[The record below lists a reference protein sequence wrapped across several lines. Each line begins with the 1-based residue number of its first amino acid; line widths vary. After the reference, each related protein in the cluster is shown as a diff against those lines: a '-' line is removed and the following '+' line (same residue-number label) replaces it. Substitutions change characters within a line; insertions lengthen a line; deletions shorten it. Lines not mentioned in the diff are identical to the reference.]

1 MEKTKRERNITCVRL
16 TATDMEYILHV
27 NPEKQYLCIEHNL
40 ISVLAQLTGEQLKE
54 LFSALEKKF
63 REVVDTDYDKVQDPM
78 VKALF
83 NVIDNKGTQ
92 WGRFVIDFTG
102 ATL

>member
-1 MEKTKRERNITCVRL
+1 MEHT
-16 TATDMEYILHV
+16 LHV

-40 ISVLAQLTGEQLKE
+40 ISILAQLTGEQLKE
-54 LFSALEKKF
+54 LFAALSNKF
-63 REVVDTDYDKVQDPM
+63 RDIVDIDTEKVQDPM

-92 WGRFVIDFTG
+92 WGRYVIDYTG